1 MCSRMRR
8 AIVHAGRLV
17 IAGIAKGPDVLSVGQ
32 CTRNSHGFIRMVFV
46 HDAGDVAQCFL
57 YGLDRVAGQ
66 TFAERHQK
74 KGFTV
79 SGAFAVGVMNVVD
92 QVLHIL
98 SAAVPIANL
107 AVVHE
112 GPVFPNEG
120 MAVASVHGGTSG
132 GSDMTVGHPFG
143 LGGSQALAHDG
154 VLLMEDQIL
163 KVDFRS
169 DVGHLSKHKHITFQI
184 QFM

>member
-132 GSDMTVGHPFG
+132 GSDMRKKQFG
-143 LGGSQALAHDG
+143 LNMGSQALAHDG
-154 VLLMEDQIL
+154 VLLMEDQIF

-169 DVGHLSKHKHITFQI
+169 GVGHPSTHKHLTFQI
-184 QFM
+184 HFM